1 MNFLTFQAV
10 RAGHNALKQMKIALR
25 SEDPSVL
32 CKCWLFVAMSYMQQ
46 RKLKRSRLIIRSVYD
61 YVKCQRDDK
70 NLRSMCKGI
79 WARLQYA
86 WARARKTKQSKSS

>member
-1 MNFLTFQAV
+1 
-10 RAGHNALKQMKIALR
+10 MKVALR

-46 RKLKRSRLIIRSVYD
+46 RKLKRSRLIMQTVYD
-61 YVKCQRDDK
+61 NVKLHHDDK
-70 NLRSMCKGI
+70 NLLSMCKGI

-86 WARARKTKQSKSS
+86 WGRARRAKQSKSS

>member
-1 MNFLTFQAV
+1 
-10 RAGHNALKQMKIALR
+10 MKVALR

-46 RKLKRSRLIIRSVYD
+46 RKLKRSRLIIQTVYD
-61 YVKCQRDDK
+61 NVKLHHDDK
-70 NLRSMCKGI
+70 NLLSMCKGI

-86 WARARKTKQSKSS
+86 WARARKAKQSKSS